1 MSLETDLLLDRRRL
15 KRRLFFWRVAALGA
29 LLVAAGVGF
38 GSVASPGGRA
48 HVARLTVAGVITDD
62 RKLIETIDAL
72 AKRSTV
78 RAVIVAIDSPGG
90 SVAGGESLHAAIARV
105 AAKKPVVAVMG
116 ATAAS
121 AGYMI
126 AMPAARVF
134 ARDSTLTGSIGVLLQ
149 TAEISGLLS
158 TIGITAE
165 AITSGPLKDQ
175 PSMTRG
181 LSDPGRAVLHGMVMD
196 MYDQF
201 VGMVAAGRKMEP
213 DRVRELADGRAYT
226 GRQAHKLGLVDEIG
240 GEREARAW
248 LAEAKQIPATL
259 PIEDV
264 ERRSLTERAFEGSVG
279 SILKT
284 VLTQGLKLDGVLALW
299 QPSLV
304 GR

>member
-1 MSLETDLLLDRRRL
+1 VSLETDLLLDRRRL
-15 KRRLFFWRVAALGA
+15 KRRLFFWRVAALLA
-29 LLVAAGVGF
+29 LLIAAGVGF
-38 GSVASPGGRA
+38 GRAGGTGRSA
-48 HVARLTVAGVITDD
+48 HVARLTVAGIITDD
-62 RKLIETIDAL
+62 RKLIEAVDAL
-72 AKRSTV
+72 AEKSAV

-126 AMPAARVF
+126 AMPAERVF
-134 ARDSTLTGSIGVLLQ
+134 ARDSTLTGSIGVILQ
-149 TAEISGLLS
+149 TAEISGLL
-158 TIGITAE
+158 TTVGITAE

-181 LSDPGRAVLHGMVMD
+181 LTDPGRAVLHGMVMD

-201 VGMVAAGRKMEP
+201 VGMVAKGRKMEP

-226 GRQAHKLGLVDEIG
+226 GRQAFKLGLVDEIG

-248 LAEAKQIPATL
+248 LAAAKQIPTTW
-259 PIEDV
+259 PTEEV
-264 ERRSLTERAFEGSVG
+264 ERRSLTDRAFESSLG

-284 VLTQGLKLDGVLALW
+284 VLSQGLKLDGVLALW